1 MNPCHVFCCTEIQG
15 KKKSSVITLNTYSY
29 AKYENHEKA
38 IKTLGLFHFPHV
50 QYHHVSS
57 SGIVCLGIRQVEA
70 CVEKIRKIIGFC
82 IK

>member
-1 MNPCHVFCCTEIQG
+1 MCFAALKSEG

-50 QYHHVSS
+50 QYHHISS
-57 SGIVCLGIRQVEA
+57 SGIVCLVH
-70 CVEKIRKIIGFC
+70 
-82 IK
+82 